1 MKTIA
6 ALVLTITSLQYAGA
20 GEPVLVRDWTLS
32 GSTKNISWGSGF
44 GVGGVVVT
52 AAHVVKG
59 GQLEVK
65 TKDGWKKVTV
75 LTRDDN
81 LDLAVL
87 TTPGDVDEYSLAEKV
102 GASDQFLIQGFPLGE
117 RKTIK
122 ASAVEKHGGKVV
134 LDARGM
140 DHGFS
145 GAPVVDSRGCVV
157 GVAVSGLVADEGG
170 GDMDHRRAMAVPL
183 DALRA
188 FVLPY
193 LRSSATIPPD
203 ALRVSSTPP
212 QTRAE
217 TVPPPKADAAL
228 ITAFN
233 VSGRKWRAVRTPAGL
248 VFERA
253 EPDALGVD
261 SWRKCAPDYA
271 SDEWSKA
278 AVLALAES
286 K

>member
-1 MKTIA
+1 MDRQTRAAFIIVAVMLAIA
-6 ALVLTITSLQYAGA
+6 LLCKCAGA

-59 GQLEVK
+59 GTLEVK
-65 TKDGWKKVTV
+65 TANGWKKVTV
-75 LTRDDN
+75 LTRDDD

-87 TTPGDVDEYSLAEKV
+87 TSPGDLDEYSLAEK
-102 GASDQFLIQGFPLGE
+102 AAATDQFLIQGFPLGE

-122 ASAVEKHGGKVV
+122 ASAIEKHGGNVV

-170 GDMDHRRAMAVPL
+170 GDMDHRRAIAVPL
-183 DALRA
+183 DADRKSTRLNSSHHQVSRM
-188 FVLPY
+188 P
-193 LRSSATIPPD
+193 SSA
-203 ALRVSSTPP
+203 
-212 QTRAE
+212 
-217 TVPPPKADAAL
+217 
-228 ITAFN
+228 
-233 VSGRKWRAVRTPAGL
+233 
-248 VFERA
+248 
-253 EPDALGVD
+253 
-261 SWRKCAPDYA
+261 
-271 SDEWSKA
+271 
-278 AVLALAES
+278 
-286 K
+286 